1 MYSLSPVHS
10 HITYCA
16 AVWFPVAW
24 IQVEGKG
31 LFTTNF
37 LSYML
42 DQVST
47 IYDLRAISCIAFPSA
62 WRSFIYTVFPR
73 VQFWQ
78 LMDSMVWIVILC
90 LSLVIFPL
98 HCSDV
103 TATIG
108 IRFFPHQAQSVLSLL
123 LIRSVTW
130 FVQCWCSSL
139 HSITH
144 CRSPLD
150 SIAGHP
156 NNGKCAPGATYTSWI
171 TSVSQCL
178 NFLTNKPYTGRR
190 SESGPCS
197 IIVAGC
203 NESNYAVLVLRA
215 PKNIPLMVLWLFEER
230 HTLLRCPC

>member
-1 MYSLSPVHS
+1 MVPSGMDTGGGQGSIHHQLSQLHVGSGVYHIWSTGNLMYRFPFCLAILYLHS
-10 HITYCA
+10 
-16 AVWFPVAW
+16 
-24 IQVEGKG
+24 
-31 LFTTNF
+31 
-37 LSYML
+37 
-42 DQVST
+42 VS
-47 IYDLRAISCIAFPSA
+47 
-62 WRSFIYTVFPR
+62 R

-171 TSVSQCL
+171 TSASQCL

-197 IIVAGC
+197 IVVAGC

-215 PKNIPLMVLWLFEER
+215 PKNIPLMVLWLFKER